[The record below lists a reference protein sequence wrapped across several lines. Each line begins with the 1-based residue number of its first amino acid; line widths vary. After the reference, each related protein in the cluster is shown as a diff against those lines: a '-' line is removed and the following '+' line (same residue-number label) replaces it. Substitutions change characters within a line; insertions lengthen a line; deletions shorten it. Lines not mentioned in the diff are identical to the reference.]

1 MFDTA
6 SNFLINS
13 YLMVRYISDCKTC
26 LPSASA
32 SFDAGPSE
40 SGSNRPPQILTET
53 LTLFEPGEAYH
64 AHNISTSPPPYG
76 PVTSKLQRQ
85 ILFLG
90 IIYKRL

>member
-40 SGSNRPPQILTET
+40 SGSNRPPPQILTET
-53 LTLFEPGEAYH
+53 LTLFERGEVLPPPR
-64 AHNISTSPPPYG
+64 IFRPPYG